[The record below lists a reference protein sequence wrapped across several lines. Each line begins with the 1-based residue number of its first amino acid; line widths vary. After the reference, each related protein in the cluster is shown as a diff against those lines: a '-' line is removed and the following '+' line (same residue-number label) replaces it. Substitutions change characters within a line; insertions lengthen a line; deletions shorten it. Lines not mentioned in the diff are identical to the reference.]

1 MTQGGDPV
9 VIAYPLSVASATTRV
24 LEAGTGERAVLLL
37 HGVGA
42 RADRW
47 RHNILPLARAGF
59 HVYAVDF
66 PGHGFA
72 TKGTAPRYSVAG
84 YAQFV
89 REVLDELGVARAALV
104 GTSLGGN
111 VAAQVALD
119 RPDLVDALVLVG
131 PLGLVP
137 VGAAGREGLAKAVVD
152 TSRDGIRRKLRVLVD
167 DVDLVTESWVEE
179 EWRINNS
186 AGAAEALAELAAYF
200 AHQLDDDVVGGRLRA
215 ARAEIPV
222 LLVWG
227 SADVLVPTAL
237 AAEALSVL
245 PEGTPSVLIP
255 AAGHAPYLERPEEFN
270 APVLDFLTGPGP

>member
-1 MTQGGDPV
+1 MTQGDDPV
-9 VIAYPLSVASATTRV
+9 VITYPLSVASATTRV

-72 TKGTAPRYSVAG
+72 TKGGAPRYSVAG

-89 REVLDELGVARAALV
+89 CEVLDELGVARVALV
-104 GTSLGGN
+104 GTSLGGH
-111 VAAQVALD
+111 VAAQVAVD
-119 RPDLVDALVLVG
+119 RPGQVAALVLVG

-137 VGAAGREGLAKAVVD
+137 LGAAGREALAKAVVD
-152 TSRDGIRRKLRVLVD
+152 TERDGIRRKLRVLVD

-186 AGAAEALAELAAYF
+186 AGAAEALRHLAAYF
-200 AHQLDDDVVGGRLRA
+200 ADRIDEDLVGARLRSE
-215 ARAEIPV
+215 RPEIPV
-222 LLVWG
+222 LLAWG
-227 SADVLVPTAL
+227 SADVLVPTVL
-237 AAEALSVL
+237 AAEALTVL
-245 PEGTPSVLIP
+245 PEGTRSVLIA

-270 APVLDFLTGPGP
+270 APVLDFLTGPGS